1 MVSRRRLSVL
11 LGVALPLLLA
21 GGPVTAAHAVCPNS
35 QLRAEDNSLFL
46 PDCRAYELVSPAEK
60 NGGAVAAPETLHGGG
75 VLQAA
80 AGGEAATFSSSA
92 SFGEGALGAPPA
104 SQYLSTR
111 GAAGWSTRNITPATL
126 SNAYGS
132 NPDGVP
138 YQLFS
143 TDLSRALLLDG
154 ARCAEAEECPRS
166 YSLRDGD
173 GALVAGS
180 PARLGLSFASASQ
193 DLGYVVFSSPGGLYE
208 WSGGGLEAISE
219 APGARLGA
227 QAGAVSAGGARVY
240 FTAGGKLF
248 LREGTTTKEVDDEVG
263 GGGEFQTASTDGSV
277 VFFAKAG
284 HLYRYEAQFE
294 DLSTTDLTPGGE
306 LEGVLGASA
315 DGSVVYF
322 QTASGLFRW
331 QSPGTVTE
339 LAAGSDAAQPSDWPP
354 TTGTARVTPDGSALA
369 FLSKAS
375 LTGYDNADQAS
386 GEPDSE
392 VFLWSAGAGL
402 ICASCNSTGARPLGP
417 STIPGAVANGSGPG
431 AADSYKPRDLSGNGR
446 RLFFDSADQ
455 VVPGDGSAA
464 PDVYEW
470 EASGEGG
477 CAVAGGCR
485 YLLSSGSSGEA
496 SIFADASE
504 HGRDAFFLTGDSLV
518 PTDPGS
524 VDLYDA
530 RAGGGF
536 PMPTLP
542 TPCEGDACQ
551 SVPSPPED
559 PSPGTLVPGPGNPP
573 PRYAKP
579 KGKCPAGKRAVRRHG
594 KRVCIAKKHR
604 RGGGR

>member
-1 MVSRRRLSVL
+1 VIGLVPATLVVL
-11 LGVALPLLLA
+11 FALA
-21 GGPVTAAHAVCPNS
+21 AAGPVAGAHAAEGCPNA
-35 QLRAEDNSLFL
+35 QLRAEDNSLSL
-46 PDCRAYELVSPAEK
+46 PDCRTYELVSPAEK
-60 NGGAVAAPETLHGGG
+60 NGGAVAAPEALHGGG

-92 SFGEGALGAPPA
+92 SFGEAALGAPPA
-104 SQYLSTR
+104 SQYVSART
-111 GAAGWSTRNITPATL
+111 AAGWLTRNITPGTL
-126 SNAYGS
+126 SGAYGS

-154 ARCAEAEECPRS
+154 ARCAEAEGCLRS

-173 GALVAGS
+173 GALIADS
-180 PARLGLSFASASQ
+180 PARLGLSFAGASA
-193 DLGYVVFSSPGGLYE
+193 DLGRVVFASPGGLYG

-240 FTAGGKLF
+240 FTAGGNLY
-248 LREGTTTKEVDDEVG
+248 LREGATTRQVDDEVG
-263 GGGEFQTASTDGSV
+263 GGGEFETASADGSV
-277 VFFAKAG
+277 AFFAKAG

-315 DGSVVYF
+315 EGSVVYF

-331 QSPGTVTE
+331 QSPGAVTE
-339 LAAGSDAAQPSDWPP
+339 LAAGSDAAQANDWPP

-375 LTGYDNADQAS
+375 LTGYDNADQAT

-392 VFLWSAGAGL
+392 VFLWGAGAGL
-402 ICASCNSTGARPLGP
+402 TCASCNSIGARPLGP
-417 STIPGAVANGSGPG
+417 STIPGAIANGSGPA
-431 AADSYKPRDLSGNGR
+431 AADSYKPRALSANGR

-470 EASGEGG
+470 EAAGEGG
-477 CAVAGGCR
+477 CAAMGGCQ
-485 YLLSSGSSGEA
+485 YLISSGASGEA

-504 HGRDAFFLTGDSLV
+504 DGRDAFFLTGDSLV
-518 PTDPGS
+518 RIDPGS
-524 VDLYDA
+524 ADLYDA

-542 TPCEGDACQ
+542 TPCEGDSCQ
-551 SVPSPPED
+551 PVPSPPED

-573 PRYAKP
+573 PRYSKP
-579 KGKCPAGKRAVRRHG
+579 KRKCPAGKRAVRRHG
-594 KRVCIAKKHR
+594 KRACVGKKHR
-604 RGGGR
+604 KRGRG